1 MGVNFV
7 ALLWGFAEA
16 TVFFIVPDVWLSYAA
31 RERLRTGLIAC
42 LYALCG
48 AVVGGV
54 LMYWWGRTSAQSALE
69 FLEMLP
75 AVDVLMLE
83 RVARELAE
91 SGPLALFYGPVT
103 GTPYKLY
110 AVQASGAGV
119 GTIAFVVASI
129 PARLTRFILI
139 TVATHYLL
147 AALARRWPRLNRTA
161 LLLLA
166 WTAFY
171 VWYFAGNTA

>member
-1 MGVNFV
+1 MNLV

-48 AVVGGV
+48 AVAGGV
-54 LMYWWGRTSAQSALE
+54 LMYWWGSRSAQSALE
-69 FLEMLP
+69 VLELLP
-75 AVDVLMLE
+75 AVGPLLVE
-83 RVARELAE
+83 RVARELSE
-91 SGPLALFYGPVT
+91 SGSLALFYGPVT

-119 GTIAFVVASI
+119 GAAAFVLVSI
-129 PARLTRFILI
+129 PARLTRFVLI
-139 TVATHYLL
+139 TLATHYAL
-147 AALARRWPRLNRTA
+147 AALLRRWPHLNRTA
-161 LLLLA
+161 LLLCA
-166 WTAFY
+166 WIAFY
-171 VWYFAGNTA
+171 AWYFARTMT

>member
-1 MGVNFV
+1 MNLV

-48 AVVGGV
+48 AVAGGV
-54 LMYWWGRTSAQSALE
+54 LMYWWGSRSAQSALE
-69 FLEMLP
+69 VLELLP
-75 AVDVLMLE
+75 AVDTLMIE
-83 RVARELAE
+83 RVAGELTE

-119 GTIAFVVASI
+119 GAAAFVLVSI
-129 PARLTRFILI
+129 PARLTRFVLI
-139 TVATHYLL
+139 TVASHYVL
-147 AALARRWPRLNRTA
+147 AALAKRWPPVNRIA
-161 LLLLA
+161 LLLFA

-171 VWYFAGNTA
+171 AWYFARAMT